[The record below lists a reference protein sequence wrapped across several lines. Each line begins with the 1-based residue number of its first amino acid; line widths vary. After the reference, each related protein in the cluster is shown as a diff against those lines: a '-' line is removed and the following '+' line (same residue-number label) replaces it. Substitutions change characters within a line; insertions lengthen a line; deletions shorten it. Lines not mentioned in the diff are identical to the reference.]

1 MPGWGCVLTIRSV
14 LMAIVVTGSALV
26 AGYAT
31 WAQWSGS
38 LSNPWLVGSAWYGAI
53 QSSVFWLVW
62 AGRRKRKAKSTI

>member
-1 MPGWGCVLTIRSV
+1 MLTIRSV
-14 LMAIVVTGSALV
+14 LIATVPIGSALV

-38 LSNPWLVGSAWYGAI
+38 LSNPWLVGIAWYGTI

-62 AGRRKRKAKSTI
+62 ARRSERKAKSTT